1 MVFMIKQGTKQMTQS
16 NGNIISR
23 IVLISAILF
32 MMVTIS
38 GYADVGDIW
47 VHPPEITVGPGP
59 FTAEIHLDMG
69 IQSMDTFQV
78 EIVFDPAVIQLD
90 GVEIPD
96 TGWAWATN
104 INEPG
109 HVSVA
114 AFNVAA
120 GIAGG
125 NDFHLLTVNF
135 INSGAQ
141 CSNIDIIDS
150 WIGTPRLDLT
160 GISGVVNPQYCPA
173 PLTGDANGDSIID
186 IVDALLT
193 AQYYVGL
200 DPQNFNP
207 DAADVDCNGSIDI
220 IDALL
225 MAQYYVGIISS
236 FC

>member
-1 MVFMIKQGTKQMTQS
+1 MTQS

-32 MMVTIS
+32 MMVIIN

-47 VHPPEITVGPGP
+47 VHPHQITVSGNS
-59 FTAEIHLDMG
+59 FAAEIHLDMG
-69 IQSMDTFQV
+69 MQSMDTFQV
-78 EIVFDPAVIQLD
+78 EIVFDPAVIALD
-90 GVEIPD
+90 LNQGNNGVEIQV
-96 TGWAWATN
+96 AWWNWVTA

-109 HVSVA
+109 HLSVTG
-114 AFNVAA
+114 FNVMT

-135 INSGAQ
+135 INLGAT
-141 CSNIDIIDS
+141 CSNIDIINS
-150 WIGTPRLDLT
+150 WIGSPHLDLN
-160 GISGVVNPQYCPA
+160 GISGIVNPQYCPA
-173 PLTGDANGDSIID
+173 PLTGDVNGDSIID

-225 MAQYYVGIISS
+225 VAQYYVGIISS